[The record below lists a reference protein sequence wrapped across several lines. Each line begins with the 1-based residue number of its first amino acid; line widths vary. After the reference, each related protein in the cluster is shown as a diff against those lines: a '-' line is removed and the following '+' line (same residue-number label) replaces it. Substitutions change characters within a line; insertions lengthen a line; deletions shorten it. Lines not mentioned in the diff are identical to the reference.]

1 MNETMNESAI
11 VETAGVAV
19 EAPAEPAVEQQPVTA
34 EVQSSEDNARY
45 AAARRRAES
54 EAQAKYE
61 RRLNEMNRRFAALAK
76 ANGVTDVEDAE
87 SYLKRVEEESLD
99 ARLKEN
105 QLTGEDI
112 RKMVSDLVE
121 NNPLVVE
128 ARETTVR
135 AQMEAD
141 IKRITKIDPD
151 IKSADD
157 LYASESFQDVLKAV
171 QEQNLNVY
179 DAYRL
184 VNFDRLMEKNGNAS
198 KQAAI
203 NQARGKSHMEPVG
216 GTADPASNEKE
227 IPEKALSKWKRA
239 YPNLTH
245 EQLRK
250 KYNDAIS

>member
-1 MNETMNESAI
+1 MEETMNESAI
-11 VETAGVAV
+11 VETAGEVI
-19 EAPAEPAVEQQPVTA
+19 ETPAEPAVEQQPVTA
-34 EVQSSEDNARY
+34 EVQTSDDNARY

-54 EAQAKYE
+54 EAKAKYD
-61 RRLNEMNRRFAALAK
+61 RRMEEMNRRFAALAK
-76 ANGVTDVEDAE
+76 ANGVTDVDGAE
-87 SYLKRVEEESLD
+87 AYLRRVEEESLD

-112 RKMVSDLVE
+112 RKMVSDMVE

-135 AQMEAD
+135 AQLEAD
-141 IKRITKIDPD
+141 IKRISKLDPD
-151 IKSADD
+151 IHNADD
-157 LYASESFQDVLKAV
+157 LYASEGFQDVLKAV
-171 QEQNLNVY
+171 QEQGLNVY

-184 VNFDRLMEKNGNAS
+184 VNFDRLMDKKSAAS

-203 NQARGKSHMEPVG
+203 NQAKGKSHMEPVG
-216 GTADPASNEKE
+216 GTSTPASNEVE
-227 IPEKALSKWKRA
+227 IPEKALPKWKRA
-239 YPNLTH
+239 YPHLTH